1 MQIDGQKILDEM
13 PPTVLRSLRGL
24 ANVSTSIHI
33 ENAREYW
40 NINLEDSEGKTTTFR
55 VEFEAMAMVVF
66 KLGQLV
72 RHVESINFSEMVPNP
87 N

>member
-1 MQIDGQKILDEM
+1 M
-13 PPTVLRSLRGL
+13 RGL
-24 ANVSTSIHI
+24 TNVSTTIRI

-40 NINLEDSEGKTTTFR
+40 NIKLEDSEGKTTTFR

-66 KLGQLV
+66 KLGQIV
-72 RHVESINFSEMVPNP
+72 RHVKSVNFTELCPNQ

>member
-1 MQIDGQKILDEM
+1 M
-13 PPTVLRSLRGL
+13 
-24 ANVSTSIHI
+24 STTIRI

-40 NINLEDSEGKTTTFR
+40 NIKLEDSEGKTTTFR

-72 RHVESINFSEMVPNP
+72 RHVESVNFTELCPNQ